1 MRASDCLDVTARAR
15 RRSFA
20 DARHSRSNQ
29 SSNGIEMRAGLAI
42 AFLKRILFGNA
53 VLCFAIGAFDAR

>member
-1 MRASDCLDVTARAR
+1 MSPRVRAAVLSPTLDTA
-15 RRSFA
+15 
-20 DARHSRSNQ
+20 DHQ

-53 VLCFAIGAFDAR
+53 VLCFAIGPFDAR